1 MIYAERLETVLRTE
15 NSHHNQEMMELKME
29 LEAAI
34 NSRRMIQQH
43 MQDIEQN
50 MGSLVLDNNKLR
62 VSFV

>member
-15 NSHHNQEMMELKME
+15 NGHHNQEMMELKME
-29 LEAAI
+29 LEATI

-43 MQDIEQN
+43 MQDIEQK
-50 MGSLVLDNNKLR
+50 MGILLLDNNKLK